1 MEQNIRKAYSEVC
14 EILNMLEEEYASRVP
29 EKIRSFFEEER
40 DTEYKPTINANIP
53 LEQQN
58 LNRETMVVLAML
70 NLNYWCDSEE
80 EKQELLNIFAEN
92 EKIKKQKQ
100 RELEEKYNPDNLF
113 KKKEEKQETNNE
125 LSMIEYKEQTFIQ
138 KVLSKI
144 KNFFKRRN

>member
-80 EKQELLNIFAEN
+80 EKQ
-92 EKIKKQKQ
+92 
-100 RELEEKYNPDNLF
+100 
-113 KKKEEKQETNNE
+113 
-125 LSMIEYKEQTFIQ
+125 
-138 KVLSKI
+138 
-144 KNFFKRRN
+144 

>member
-1 MEQNIRKAYSEVC
+1 M
-14 EILNMLEEEYASRVP
+14 
-29 EKIRSFFEEER
+29 
-40 DTEYKPTINANIP
+40 
-53 LEQQN
+53 
-58 LNRETMVVLAML
+58 
-70 NLNYWCDSEE
+70 
-80 EKQELLNIFAEN
+80 LNIFAEN